1 MVRQHGP
8 VAVDELRAERL
19 NMAEIEVLTPE
30 QVAELLQINRQT
42 VMKRLRS
49 GALKGFRLGK
59 HWRIRAT
66 DLDAYI
72 QTLVDAQQTCAE
84 EAPDA

>member
-1 MVRQHGP
+1 
-8 VAVDELRAERL
+8 
-19 NMAEIEVLTPE
+19 
-30 QVAELLQINRQT
+30 
-42 VMKRLRS
+42 MKRLRS
-49 GALKGFRLGK
+49 GALKDFRLGK
-59 HWRIRAT
+59 HWRIPAT